1 MEGHTLGVA
10 QVAQCLDNPAPPFGL
25 TGSSPL
31 NRGLAAFGLEFLDG
45 TAGLG
50 ELVDFEVLGAR
61 SEAGIDEGLVLPPM
75 ESAH

>member
-1 MEGHTLGVA
+1 VPRQPGTA
-10 QVAQCLDNPAPPFGL
+10 FWAYGL
-25 TGSSPL
+25 LPVEQGAG
-31 NRGLAAFGLEFLDG
+31 RVDGGQFGLEFLDG